1 MAPPLGEL
9 ARPQA
14 VTERA
19 LSASLCSAPPP
30 KGEALLRCRTTC
42 PVEWCGA
49 PGGFGTRPY
58 EVRIGVAVVR
68 QGPGNPAPARWNC
81 SFLSLRGAKR
91 RGNPHPLWGVP
102 GRRKGERIPTAA
114 CGRLGMTKPGDGA
127 INHLRGRTTCPV
139 EWCGAPGGFGTRPY
153 EVRIGAAVSGKGRGT
168 RPLPGGTVR
177 FCHCEER
184 SDAAI
189 RIPFGA
195 FRDAEKGNGFPRQP
209 AAASE

>member
-58 EVRIGVAVVR
+58 EVRIG
-68 QGPGNPAPARWNC
+68 
-81 SFLSLRGAKR
+81 
-91 RGNPHPLWGVP
+91 
-102 GRRKGERIPTAA
+102 
-114 CGRLGMTKPGDGA
+114 
-127 INHLRGRTTCPV
+127 
-139 EWCGAPGGFGTRPY
+139 
-153 EVRIGAAVSGKGRGT
+153 AAVSGKGRGT
-168 RPLPGGTVR
+168 RPLPGGTGLSVTGK
-177 FCHCEER
+177 CL
-184 SDAAI
+184 
-189 RIPFGA
+189 IPHFQFLNFSRRA
-195 FRDAEKGNGFPRQP
+195 
-209 AAASE
+209 

>member
-9 ARPQA
+9 ARPQT

-30 KGEALLRCRTTC
+30 KGEAL
-42 PVEWCGA
+42 
-49 PGGFGTRPY
+49 
-58 EVRIGVAVVR
+58 
-68 QGPGNPAPARWNC
+68 
-81 SFLSLRGAKR
+81 
-91 RGNPHPLWGVP
+91 
-102 GRRKGERIPTAA
+102 
-114 CGRLGMTKPGDGA
+114 
-127 INHLRGRTTCPV
+127 LRGRTTCPV

-189 RIPFGA
+189 RIPFGGVPG
-195 FRDAEKGNGFPRQP
+195 RRKGERIPTAACGRLGMTKPGDGAINHLRGRTTCPVEWCGAPGGFGTRPYEVRIGAAVVRQGLGNP
-209 AAASE
+209 APARWNRIVRHRKMPHSSFPIPKFLPPGIDCVLAKDW